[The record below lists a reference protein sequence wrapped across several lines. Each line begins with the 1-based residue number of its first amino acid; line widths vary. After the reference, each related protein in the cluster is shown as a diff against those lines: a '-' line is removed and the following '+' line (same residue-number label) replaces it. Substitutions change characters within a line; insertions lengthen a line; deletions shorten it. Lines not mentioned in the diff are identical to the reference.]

1 MQSKLIAACATGAL
15 ALLVLPMAAS
25 AANPTPVSVTVTT
38 GTTITAPAAVDI
50 GSGFPGQ
57 TVTSP
62 DQDVAWWSNE
72 YPLQLT
78 VGLTSALTNDQNTA
92 ATGDDT
98 TIARGDVEVSSV
110 DYPAWAPLS
119 AAQPVADVAD
129 VTTGTLETQSQSVFN
144 LRVNIPSATEGT
156 YRSTMTWTVQ

>member
-15 ALLVLPMAAS
+15 ALLLLPLAAS

-57 TVTSP
+57 TVTSA
-62 DQDVAWWSNE
+62 DQDVSWWSNE
-72 YPLQLT
+72 YPLQLS
-78 VGLTSALTNDQNTA
+78 VELDSALTNDQGTA
-92 ATGDDT
+92 PTGDDT
-98 TIARGDVEVSSV
+98 TIARGDVEVSSA
-110 DYPAWAPLS
+110 DYPTWTPLNV
-119 AAQPVADVAD
+119 AQPVADVVDITAA
-129 VTTGTLETQSQSVFN
+129 TRETQDQSVFN